1 MADIRVRA
9 TSAALASSPDRRL
22 GPGGRPCASEFWE
35 TTPTS
40 ADERQPELRTASL
53 TDIAARGIPR
63 PDMVTAVIG
72 HEVKPDAGPRYEQW
86 LARIIPVAARFPGH
100 RGVNVIRPA
109 AGTHSYTVTIHF
121 DTLDHAQDWFRSD
134 ARRQPPSFWR
144 DTGISLGWDSS
155 PFQVRFY
162 GPEPEVP
169 KGSSGASSHV
179 ELAKKSLKGLG
190 KRRLR
195 RLGRNRLGE
204 AACEAPSRCR
214 RSLGH

>member
-1 MADIRVRA
+1 M
-9 TSAALASSPDRRL
+9 
-22 GPGGRPCASEFWE
+22 
-35 TTPTS
+35 S

-63 PDMVTAVIG
+63 ADMVTAVIG

-134 ARRQPPSFWR
+134 ARRQLVEEVEPLLARAEMLDTVTGLEFWFMPQSAAQNR
-144 DTGISLGWDSS
+144 ARPYKQFLLTLSVIYPLTLIVPWALRPLLGAL
-155 PFQVRFY
+155 PALQ
-162 GPEPEVP
+162 
-169 KGSSGASSHV
+169 HV
-179 ELAKKSLKGLG
+179 LIDHLIVAALIVGLMTYVVMPRYTRLLAGWLY
-190 KRRLR
+190 R
-195 RLGRNRLGE
+195 
-204 AACEAPSRCR
+204 
-214 RSLGH
+214 